1 MMKTWHLAAALVAA
15 LVAIPANGV
24 LAAGVELGAQGPAW
38 VDLEGVDGERHSLA
52 DLEKAKAV
60 VVVFTCNHCPVAKAY
75 EQRLIQL
82 EKDYSDRGVEV
93 VAINVN
99 NGEADK
105 LPAMRE
111 RAKEQGFSFAYLYD
125 PSQEIGREYGAT
137 VTPHAFVLDGDRNVV
152 YQGAIDDS
160 MKAEK
165 VEEHYLRDA
174 VDAVLAGKTP
184 ETASTPPPGC
194 GIQYE

>member
-1 MMKTWHLAAALVAA
+1 MKTWQTAAALA
-15 LVAIPANGV
+15 LAFATIPASNL
-24 LAAGVELGAQGPAW
+24 LAAGVELGDTGPAW

-52 DLEKAKAV
+52 DLENAKAV

-75 EQRLIQL
+75 EDRLIQFQ
-82 EKDYSDRGVEV
+82 KDYADRGVEV

-99 NGEADK
+99 NNKADK
-105 LPAMRE
+105 LPAMKE
-111 RAKEQGFSFAYLYD
+111 RAKEKEFPFAYIYD
-125 PSQEIGREYGAT
+125 PSQTIGREYGAT

-160 MKAEK
+160 MKADK
-165 VEEHYLRDA
+165 ATQRYLRDA

-184 ETASTPPPGC
+184 ETASTPPAGC
-194 GIQYE
+194 GIQYK

>member
-1 MMKTWHLAAALVAA
+1 MKTWHLAAALVAA

-184 ETASTPPPGC
+184 ETASTPPAGC